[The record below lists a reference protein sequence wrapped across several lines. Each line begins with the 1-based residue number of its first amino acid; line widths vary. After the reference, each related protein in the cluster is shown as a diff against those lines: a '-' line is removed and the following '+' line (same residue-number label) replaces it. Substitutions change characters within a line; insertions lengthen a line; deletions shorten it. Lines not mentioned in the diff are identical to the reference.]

1 MSGVD
6 EVDPGL
12 SHVVGGNEPPLS
24 DLTVG
29 ALLREAARRWA
40 PAEALVSV
48 REGIR
53 YTFAEL
59 DRASSTLAAGLLG
72 LGLMRGDR
80 VGIWSPNSAAWIVLQ
95 YAAARAG
102 LVLVTINPAYRVA
115 ELEHSLTLLGVR
127 ALIAAERFKGSDYL
141 AMLEELAPEIAANEG
156 ECLFSARLPDLRYAI
171 KLDGPPRAGWTD
183 LAEII
188 LAGEQLGSAALAR
201 AEAAIKAGDPVNVQF
216 TSGTTGLP
224 KGATLTHRNI
234 VNNGI
239 MVGAATGLREADR
252 VCVPVPLYHCFGMVM
267 ASLACVARG
276 ATLVLP
282 TSGFDAGATLS
293 ATASEGCTH
302 LYGVPTMFVAMLE
315 EAGIDSLDFGNLRG
329 GIMAGAPCPT
339 ETMRD
344 VMLRMN
350 MTEVTIAYG
359 MTETS
364 PVSFQTARDDATKE
378 RVATVGRVQPH
389 LQCKLVDAD
398 GATVPRGAV
407 GELCTRGYSVMKGY
421 WGEPVRTAEVVDADG
436 WMHTGDLATLDSR
449 GYCRIVGRLK
459 DMVIRGGE
467 NIYPAE
473 VEDFLRRHPA
483 VADAAVVGVPDPRF
497 GEELCAWIRLKADAH
512 ATPDDIVAFCRGQ
525 IAHYKIPRHLRFVDA
540 LPMTVTGKIRKFEIR
555 QAMARELAATSRIL
569 DS

>member
-1 MSGVD
+1 MSGAD
-6 EVDPGL
+6 GGDLGL

-80 VGIWSPNSAAWIVLQ
+80 IGIWSPNNAAWIVLQ

-102 LVLVTINPAYRVA
+102 LVLVTINPAYRVS
-115 ELEHSLTLLGVR
+115 ELEHALRLLGVR
-127 ALIAAERFKGSDYL
+127 ALIAAERFKTSDYL

-156 ECLFSARLPDLRYAI
+156 ECLFSAKLPDLRYAI
-171 KLDGPPRAGWTD
+171 KLDGPPRTGWTD
-183 LAEII
+183 LADII
-188 LAGEQLGSAALAR
+188 LTGEQLGSAALAQ
-201 AEAAIKAGDPVNVQF
+201 AEAAIKADDPVNVQF

-239 MVGAATGLREADR
+239 MVGAAAGLREADR

-276 ATLVLP
+276 ATIVLP

-293 ATASEGCTH
+293 ATASERCTH
-302 LYGVPTMFVAMLE
+302 LYGVPTMFVAMLD
-315 EAGIDSLDFGNLRG
+315 EAGIHNLDFGNLRG

-339 ETMRD
+339 EAMRD
-344 VMLRMN
+344 VMSRMN

-389 LQCKLVDAD
+389 LQCKLVDAE

-407 GELCTRGYSVMKGY
+407 GELCMRGYSVMRGY
-421 WGEPVRTAEVVDADG
+421 WGEPARTAEVLDLDG
-436 WMHTGDLATLDSR
+436 WMHTGDLATLDAR

-459 DMVIRGGE
+459 DLVIRGGE

-483 VADAAVVGVPDPRF
+483 VADAAVVGVPDSRF

-512 ATPDDIVAFCRGQ
+512 ATPEDIAAFCRGQ
-525 IAHYKIPRHLRFVDA
+525 IAHYKVPRHLRFVDA
-540 LPMTVTGKIRKFEIR
+540 LPLTVTGKVQKFEIR
-555 QAMARELAATSRIL
+555 QAMARELAATRRIP